1 MRRAVDRRNVMG
13 IGVGIFF
20 IAVGAVL
27 AFAVN
32 ATVNGINL
40 VTVGVILM
48 IVGALG
54 LFVDLVIFAPRRRS
68 VVVQDDAAVPYT
80 TTTRTVTR

>member
-1 MRRAVDRRNVMG
+1 MG

-32 ATVNGINL
+32 ATVSGVNL

-48 IVGALG
+48 IVGAFG
-54 LFVDLVIFAPRRRS
+54 LFIDLVIFAPRRRS
-68 VVVQDDAAVPYT
+68 VVVQDDVAAPYT